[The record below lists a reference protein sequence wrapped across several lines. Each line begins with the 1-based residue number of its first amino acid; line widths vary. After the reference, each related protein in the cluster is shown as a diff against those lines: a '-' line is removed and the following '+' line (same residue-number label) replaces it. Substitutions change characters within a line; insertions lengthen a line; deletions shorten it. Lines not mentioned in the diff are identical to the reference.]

1 MRILLFVATNVAVL
15 VLVTIIMSIFGVEQ
29 YLQQQGVGI
38 NLTGLLIFCAL
49 FGMIGSFVSLAM
61 SKWIAKRGT
70 RARVVTQPANQTER
84 WLVDT
89 VARLSRRAGI
99 GMPEVAI
106 FPSAQP
112 NAFAT
117 GMTKNNSLVAVSS
130 GLLEHMRP
138 HEVEAVLGHEIGHVA
153 NGDMV
158 TLTLLQ
164 GVLNTFVLFFSRIIG
179 YVVDRVVFKNER
191 GHGPGFWIVTIVAQI
206 ALGILATI
214 IVMWFSRYREFRADA
229 AGAELAGRS
238 NMISALERLR
248 MASEM
253 PNQLPDTLTA
263 FGIAGGGFKD
273 GFQALFRSHP
283 PLADRISALQRRSY

>member
-1 MRILLFVATNVAVL
+1 MRILLFAATNIAVL
-15 VLVTIIMSIFGVEQ
+15 VLATIIMSIFGVEH
-29 YLQQQGVGI
+29 YLQQQGIGI

-49 FGMIGSFVSLAM
+49 FGMIGSFISLAM

-70 RARVVTQPANQTER
+70 GARVIEKPSNETER

-89 VARLSRRAGI
+89 VTRLSRRSGI

-117 GMTKNNSLVAVSS
+117 GMTKNNSLVAVST

-138 HEVEAVLGHEIGHVA
+138 NEVEAVLGHEIGHIA

-179 YVVDRVVFKNER
+179 MVVDRVVFKNER
-191 GHGPGFWIVTIVAQI
+191 GHGPGFWIVTIAAQI
-206 ALGILATI
+206 ALGILATM
-214 IVMWFSRYREFRADA
+214 IVMWFSRYREFRADS

-238 NMISALERLR
+238 NMIAALDRLR
-248 MASEM
+248 VASQM

-263 FGIAGGGFKD
+263 FGISGGGFKE
-273 GFQALFRSHP
+273 GFQAMFRSHP
-283 PLADRISALQRRSY
+283 PLEERISALQRRSH